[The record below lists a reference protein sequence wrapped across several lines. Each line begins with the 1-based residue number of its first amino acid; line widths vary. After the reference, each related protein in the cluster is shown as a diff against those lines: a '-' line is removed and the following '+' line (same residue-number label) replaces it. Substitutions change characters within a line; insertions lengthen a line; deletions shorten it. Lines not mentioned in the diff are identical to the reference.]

1 MYSIIKLSAFYSS
14 PFLPYDYCK
23 REYLI
28 IWLLLNLFDQ
38 TKKSFKNKVWT
49 INAASHIKKYYQHW
63 FIVFEN
69 AYIIDLRYDFGY
81 MEHIERNSFLFH
93 ITQHII
99 LLSNDENYS
108 YIVRVGSCKSRA
120 IQSMHMEYIKTQ
132 KKCDIARSR

>member
-14 PFLPYDYCK
+14 PFLPYDYCE
-23 REYLI
+23 RENWT
-28 IWLLLNLFDQ
+28 IWIFLNVSDQ
-38 TKKSFKNKVWT
+38 TKKSSKNNVWIT
-49 INAASHIKKYYQHW
+49 NASSHIKKHHQHCY
-63 FIVFEN
+63 IVFEN
-69 AYIIDLRYDFGY
+69 ANIVDLRYNFGY